1 MSDFIQG
8 NNYYNK
14 KDYKKAI
21 TSYKKAIENGESTT
35 CSYYNLGVCY
45 IKLKEYDLAIP
56 FLRKAIELQK
66 ESKYFFNLAY
76 CYAMKNEI
84 KKALINFNIAWSLDN
99 NDEDCEKAI
108 NLITSKNKKA
118 L

>member
-1 MSDFIQG
+1 MGNFTEG

-14 KDYKKAI
+14 RDYKKAI
-21 TSYKKAIENGESTT
+21 ASYKKAIEKGESTT
-35 CSYYNLGVCY
+35 CANYNLGVCY

-56 FLRKAIELQK
+56 YFKKAISMQN

-84 KKALINFNIAWSLDN
+84 KKALINFNIAWALDN
-99 NDEDCEKAI
+99 TDEDCKKAI
-108 NLITSKNKKA
+108 EIISKKNKKA
-118 L
+118 Q